1 MPGASRAAIRGIREG
16 MTLSADPGH
25 VQATAGGDKAVR
37 IRRTTVGLFAVAL
50 LWLAI
55 GTALPVGAQTPDPS
69 VPASPAPIGSIQPS
83 SSPGASL
90 DPGTAPAPSTAACPI
105 PPPTPAPAP
114 TPAPTADPNATPG
127 PAPTPAPAATP
138 QPLPLCP
145 AVLSGNPVDLLA
157 WLFNPIFQ
165 TMFLM
170 LAVFYSLPVDVG
182 IAIIL
187 LTLLIK
193 TLLIPLFRAQ
203 IVSQRRMQ
211 LIQPEVRAIQLK
223 FKGNRAKVSEETM
236 RLYKERGVSIGSG
249 CLPAFLQLF
258 LLIPIYSVISQ
269 GLAAPDI
276 SSALQFLGQPL
287 DIVTCQDPGTLKPCM
302 DPTIPWLGDLDS
314 HVPEVLF
321 SIPLPILGSFGV
333 SSLALFAAILQLIQT
348 RMMMPNTSDPQ
359 ARAQQRIFMILPL
372 FSIIYGSFLPAGLF
386 LYWIVF
392 TAYSIVQQYL
402 IVGWGS
408 LFPLFGRTPGFARDH
423 KPRFAVEPPVA
434 TTRATSG
441 DSRQNEEPSRSP
453 TDRAAGTIK
462 PARQRG
468 RTSRRG
474 RRR

>member
-1 MPGASRAAIRGIREG
+1 
-16 MTLSADPGH
+16 MTLSADLDRAPTSVNRGDAARLRR
-25 VQATAGGDKAVR
+25 ATVA
-37 IRRTTVGLFAVAL
+37 LFAVAV
-50 LWLAI
+50 LWLTF
-55 GTALPVGAQTPDPS
+55 GSALPVGAQTPEPS
-69 VPASPAPIGSIQPS
+69 GAASPAPIGSTQPS
-83 SSPGASL
+83 PSAGASL
-90 DPGTAPAPSTAACPI
+90 DPGAAPLPSAAACPI

-114 TPAPTADPNATPG
+114 TPAPTTEPNATPG
-127 PAPTPAPAATP
+127 PSPTPPPAATL

-165 TMFLM
+165 TMFLL
-170 LAVFYSLPVDVG
+170 LAVFYSFSGDVG

-223 FKGNRAKVSEETM
+223 FKGNRAKISEETM

-287 DIVTCQDPGTLKPCM
+287 DIVTCQVPGSLQPCI
-302 DPTIPWLGDLDS
+302 DPTIPWLGNLDS

-321 SIPLPILGSFGV
+321 RLPILDFGV
-333 SSLALFAAILQLIQT
+333 SGLALIAAALQLIQT
-348 RMMMPNTSDPQ
+348 RMMMPNTTDPQ

-392 TAYSIVQQYL
+392 TAYSIVQQYM

-408 LFPLFGRTPGFARDH
+408 LFPLFGWTPGFAKDH
-423 KPRFAVEPPVA
+423 KPRFAVETPVA
-434 TTRATSG
+434 KPRATSG
-441 DSRQNEEPSRSP
+441 DSRQNEEPSRSA

-462 PARQRG
+462 PGRQRG